1 MWKYGKLFI
10 GKGGKIRIFCSGDDL
25 ALFTCNGT
33 KVNKYS
39 KFDTNFDIQ
48 RQLDHFEYEMIHA
61 LKCLFQFLNRYNKRI
76 KKMLP

>member
-1 MWKYGKLFI
+1 MSGNYSREETIWENTV
-10 GKGGKIRIFCSGDDL
+10 KGGKFEFSARGDL
-25 ALFTCNGT
+25 ALFVCNGT

-61 LKCLFQFLNRYNKRI
+61 LKC
-76 KKMLP
+76 